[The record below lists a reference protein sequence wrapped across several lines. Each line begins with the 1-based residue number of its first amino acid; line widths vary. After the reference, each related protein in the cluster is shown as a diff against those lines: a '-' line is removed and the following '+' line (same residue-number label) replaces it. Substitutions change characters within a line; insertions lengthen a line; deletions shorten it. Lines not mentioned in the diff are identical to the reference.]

1 MGDRLG
7 IQGAVGFIFT
17 LLTVTGALTLPCQDF
32 PDPDPAYPA
41 RMFNTLV

>member
-17 LLTVTGALTLPCQDF
+17 FLTVTGALIFQARNPL
-32 PDPDPAYPA
+32 AYPS
-41 RMFNTLV
+41 R